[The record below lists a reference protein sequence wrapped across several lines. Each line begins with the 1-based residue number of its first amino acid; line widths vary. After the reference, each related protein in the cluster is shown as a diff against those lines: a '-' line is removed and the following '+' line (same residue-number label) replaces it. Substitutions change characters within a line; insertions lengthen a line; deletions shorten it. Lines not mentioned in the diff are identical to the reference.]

1 MILILGYIKNIMMY
15 NDVIITGLGV
25 VTALGRGVGE
35 NLDSLIASRSGIAPL
50 TLFTSNHEVVVGEV
64 GLSNSQIADILS
76 LAQDKVYSR
85 TTLLGL
91 LAAKEAYEDAGF
103 PGLSA
108 AERSELKIGLISATS
123 VGGMDVSEN
132 FYKEYRLDKSK
143 GKLRDLLG
151 HDCGAST
158 EKIADYLKADDF
170 VSTVSTACS
179 SANNAIMLG
188 ARMIKL
194 GMLDVVVAGGTDALS
209 RFTVNGFHSL
219 GILDKNWCRPFDD
232 TRAGLNLGEGAGY
245 VVLQRADLDHRKV
258 YGKICGYANA
268 NDAFHQTAS
277 SSHGEGA
284 YLAMFGAL
292 ESSGLKPGDI
302 SYVNA
307 HGTGTPNNDSSEG
320 AALLRIFGND
330 LPPFSSTKG
339 YTGHT
344 LAAAGGVESVFSLL
358 SLKHGYIWPNLH
370 FKEEMSDV
378 AVVPV
383 KDLISE
389 CSMDYVLENS
399 FGFGGNCT
407 TLIYGSYKG

>member
-1 MILILGYIKNIMMY
+1 MMY
-15 NDVIITGLGV
+15 NDVIVTGLGV

-35 NLDSLIASRSGIAPL
+35 NLNALIASKSGIAPL
-50 TLFTSNHEVVVGEV
+50 TLFATNHEVVVGEV
-64 GLSNSQIADILS
+64 RLSNMQMADILS
-76 LAQDKVYSR
+76 LAQSKVYSR

-91 LAAKEAYEDAGF
+91 LAAKEAYDDSGF
-103 PGLSA
+103 SKLNFK
-108 AERSELKIGLISATS
+108 ERSALKIGLISATS

-132 FYKEYRLDKSK
+132 FYKEYRLDKNK

-158 EKIADYLKADDF
+158 EKIAAYLNADDF

-194 GMLDVVVAGGTDALS
+194 GMLDVVVAGGTDSLS

-232 TRAGLNLGEGAGY
+232 TRAGLNLGEGSGY
-245 VVLQRADLDHRKV
+245 VVLQRADLRHGKA
-258 YGKICGYANA
+258 YGKIYGYANA

-277 SSHGEGA
+277 SSQGEGA
-284 YLAMFGAL
+284 YLAMYGAL
-292 ESSGLKPGDI
+292 RSSGLKSGDI

-320 AALLRIFGND
+320 SALLRIFGDN

-370 FKEEMSDV
+370 FEKEMSDV

-383 KDLISE
+383 KKLISG
-389 CSMDYVLENS
+389 CCMDFVLENS

>member
-1 MILILGYIKNIMMY
+1 MY

-25 VTALGRGVGE
+25 VTALGKGVGE
-35 NLDSLIASRSGIAPL
+35 NLDALVSSKGGIAPL
-50 TLFTSNHEVVVGEV
+50 TLFATNHEVVVGEV
-64 GLSNSQIADILS
+64 RMSNEQIVDILS
-76 LAQDKVYSR
+76 LTKGKIYSR

-91 LAAKEAYEDAGF
+91 LAAKDAYDDAGYSE
-103 PGLSA
+103 LNQK
-108 AERSELKIGLISATS
+108 ERSALKIGLISATS

-132 FYKEYRLDKSK
+132 FYKEYRIDKSK

-158 EKIADYLKADDF
+158 EKIAAYLNADDF

-194 GMLDVVVAGGTDALS
+194 GLLDVVVAGGTDSLS

-219 GILDKNWCRPFDD
+219 GILDKNRCRPFDD

-245 VVLQRADLDHRKV
+245 VVLQRSDIPHHKA

-277 SSHGEGA
+277 SSQGEGA
-284 YLAMFGAL
+284 YLAMHGAL
-292 ESSGLKPGDI
+292 RSSGLNPRDI

-320 AALLRIFGND
+320 AALIRIFGD
-330 LPPFSSTKG
+330 KLPPFSSTKG

-358 SLKHGYIWPNLH
+358 SLKYGYIWPNLH
-370 FKEEMSDV
+370 FNTEMSDV

-383 KDLISE
+383 KDLISDR
-389 CSMDYVLENS
+389 SLNFVLENS

-407 TLIYGSYKG
+407 TLIYGSYNG

>member
-1 MILILGYIKNIMMY
+1 MC
-15 NDVIITGLGV
+15 NDVIITGLGLI
-25 VTALGRGVGE
+25 TALGKGVGK
-35 NLDSLIASRSGIAPL
+35 NLEALIASRSGIVPL
-50 TLFTSNHEVVVGEV
+50 ALFASNHEVVVGEV
-64 GLSNSQIADILS
+64 TLSNAQMADILF

-85 TTLLGL
+85 TTLFGL
-91 LAAKEAYEDAGF
+91 LAAKEAYDDAGF
-103 PGLSA
+103 STLSIK
-108 AERSELKIGLISATS
+108 ERSALKIGLISATS

-188 ARMIKL
+188 ARMIKH
-194 GMLDVVVAGGTDALS
+194 GMLDVVVAGGTDSLS

-219 GILDKNWCRPFDD
+219 GILDKTWCRPFDD

-245 VVLQRADLDHRKV
+245 VVLQRADLDHGKV
-258 YGKICGYANA
+258 YGKISGYANA

-284 YLAMFGAL
+284 YLAMSGAI

-320 AALLRIFGND
+320 AALRRIFGNE

-370 FKEEMSDV
+370 FNTPMSEVD
-378 AVVPV
+378 AIPV
-383 KDLISE
+383 NNLISN
-389 CSMDYVLENS
+389 CKINFVLENS

-407 TLIYGSYKG
+407 TLIYGSYND